1 MEYQKIAKPTGDMIG
16 NKIANKV
23 IQISRSSIQSKSET
37 IANKHDK
44 EMPKQRYISLDRRQ
58 KNY

>member
-1 MEYQKIAKPTGDMIG
+1 MIG